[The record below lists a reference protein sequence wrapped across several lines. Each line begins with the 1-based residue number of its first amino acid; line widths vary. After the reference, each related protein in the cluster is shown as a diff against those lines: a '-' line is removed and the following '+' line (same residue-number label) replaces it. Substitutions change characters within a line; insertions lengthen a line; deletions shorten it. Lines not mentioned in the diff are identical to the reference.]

1 MPATVD
7 LALFRP
13 TEREKIRAELGLDA
27 REPVAIFV
35 GRLEEP
41 KGLDFVLR
49 SMTSL
54 ERRGRGVRL
63 LVVGEGT
70 HRAALESMA
79 DALGLRDR
87 VLFLG
92 HKPRVEIPRYLSASD
107 VFVSGTLREAVSMA
121 LLEAFACGLPAVVTD
136 GGGAHELIVDG
147 RNGYVVTDRDPDW
160 FGDRV
165 LEVADARGAM
175 AEGCRRV
182 AERYSARA
190 IGRELL
196 DAFGELLHSA
206 QLQAEAS

>member
-1 MPATVD
+1 
-7 LALFRP
+7 
-13 TEREKIRAELGLDA
+13 
-27 REPVAIFV
+27 VAIFV

-182 AERYSARA
+182 AERYCARA

>member
-1 MPATVD
+1 
-7 LALFRP
+7 
-13 TEREKIRAELGLDA
+13 
-27 REPVAIFV
+27 
-35 GRLEEP
+35 
-41 KGLDFVLR
+41 
-49 SMTSL
+49 MTSL